1 MNKKTCIFKLLSF
14 CLSIVLI
21 AVSALFLA
29 GCDNNT
35 LSPTPT
41 PTLEAQATPIPPIT
55 VGEGATEFAF
65 EVYFLDGTQKNYTVK
80 TNETTVGKAL
90 LGVGLIAGEEGP
102 YGLYVKTVDGQTVD
116 YDVDGKY
123 WAFYANGTMSP
134 LGVDSTNIEQN
145 TTYAFK
151 AE

>member
-41 PTLEAQATPIPPIT
+41 PTLEAQATTIPPTI

-90 LGVGLIAGEEGP
+90 QNVGLIAGEEGP

-123 WAFYANGTMSP
+123 WAFYANGTMAP
-134 LGVDSTNIEQN
+134 LGVDSTAIEQN

>member
-1 MNKKTCIFKLLSF
+1 M
-14 CLSIVLI
+14 LI

-29 GCDNNT
+29 GCDNNST
-35 LSPTPT
+35 PTPT
-41 PTLEAQATPIPPIT
+41 PTNEAEATPIPSII

-65 EVYFLDGTQKNYTVK
+65 EVYFIDGTQKNYTVK

-90 LGVGLIAGEEGP
+90 QNVGLIAGEDGP

-116 YDVDGKY
+116 YDVDGKF
-123 WAFYANGTMSP
+123 WAFYANGQMAAT
-134 LGVDSTNIEQN
+134 GVDSTNIQAG

>member
-1 MNKKTCIFKLLSF
+1 MSKKTWSLKLLT
-14 CLSIVLI
+14 LSLCIVLI
-21 AVSALFLA
+21 VVSALFLA
-29 GCDNNT
+29 GCNNQSA
-35 LSPTPT
+35 SPTPT
-41 PTLEAQATPIPPIT
+41 PSEQAQGTPIPPIV

-80 TNETTVGKAL
+80 TDETTVGKAL
-90 LGVGLIAGEEGP
+90 QNVGLISGEEGP
-102 YGLYVKTVDGQTVD
+102 FGLYVKTVDGVTVD

-123 WAFYANGTMSP
+123 WAFYANGKQAP
-134 LGVDSTNIEQN
+134 VGVDATNIAQG